1 MKILVIGDTHGKL
14 SKVRDVYQKL
24 TNIDL
29 IIHTG
34 DHMRDGLDFGQEV
47 HVPVVAVPGNCDG
60 SHSHRD
66 FDIVE
71 TECGNILVTHGHMQ
85 GVSYDL
91 TNLLYKACEEDCIA
105 AVFGH
110 THCALIDEYDGIH
123 FVNPGS
129 LTQPRDGSGG
139 TYAIIRTD
147 EDAFDASVVYYST
160 VMGTGS
166 GQTRAGYIRSLLQY
180 SDRF

>member
-14 SKVRDVYQKL
+14 NKVRDIWSKL
-24 TNIDL
+24 RDIDL

-34 DHMRDGLDFGQEV
+34 DYMRDGLDLSDEF
-47 HVPVVAVPGNCDG
+47 HVPVVCVKGNCDG
-60 SHSHRD
+60 SMSSSD
-66 FDIVE
+66 FEIVE

-85 GVSYDL
+85 HVDYDL
-91 TNLLYKACEEDCIA
+91 QNLLYKASEEDCIA

-110 THCALIDEYDGIH
+110 THCALIEEYDGIR

-129 LTQPRDGSGG
+129 LSLPRDGSGG
-139 TYAIIRTD
+139 TYAIIRTS
-147 EDAFDASVVYYST
+147 EDSLEASIVYYNT
-160 VMGTGS
+160 VMGGGS
-166 GQTRAGYIRSLLQY
+166 KPRTGYIRSLIQY